1 MQTSSR
7 HGVKA
12 HAARFTA
19 QAVQEAVRDAF
30 LKLAP
35 RTAMKNPVMFVVL
48 VGTVLTAAL
57 SLQAL
62 SKGQPWLYQLVVALI
77 LFVTVLFANFAEAV
91 AEARGRGQAASLRA
105 ARSQLVGR
113 RWRNGQFEYLPA
125 AELRP
130 DDIVVISAGEQIPA
144 DGEIVEGVASINEA
158 AVTGESAPVL
168 REAGTDRSGVI
179 AGTTVLSDEIKVRV
193 TAQPGASFLD
203 RMIALV
209 EGAQRQKTPNEL
221 ALTVLLAAL
230 TLVFLI
236 VVVTLPALG
245 QFANVH
251 IDVVVLVALLVC
263 LIPTTIG
270 GLLPAIGI
278 AGMNRALEAN
288 VIAKSGKAVELAGDI
303 DTLLLDKTGTI
314 TLGDRRATEFVA
326 VGGARVPDL
335 REAALLASLADP
347 TPEGKSIV
355 ALAQAQGATAGDMAG
370 SVFVPFS
377 AETRM
382 SGVDLGIRHI
392 RKGAKSAIVAWARS
406 VQAQV
411 PADLDAAVDRIAR
424 GGATP
429 LVVADAGRVLGVIAL
444 ADIVKHGVRER
455 FARLRAMGVRTV
467 MITGDNP
474 LTAAAIAAEAGVD
487 DFLAEARP
495 EDKLARIRAEQAEGR
510 LVAMVGDG
518 TNDAPALAQ
527 ADIGLAMNSGT
538 QAAKEA
544 GNMVDLDSDPTK
556 LLSVVEIGKQLL
568 ITRGALTTFSLAN
581 DVSKYFAIIPAI
593 FVAAIPGM
601 AALDVMHLSGPV
613 NAVLAALIFNALI
626 IPALIPLALR
636 GVSFR
641 PGSAEALLR
650 RNLLVFGVGGV
661 VLPFI
666 AIKLIDLLIA
676 AVFVEGSA
684 VSEECHVSLS
694 FAIPSYRGAGRQRRR
709 PAAGPAGR
717 RAVRR
722 HLWADLSAGRHRAGR
737 AAVSA
742 PGRRQ
747 PDRT

>member
-7 HGVKA
+7 HGIKA
-12 HAARFTA
+12 HAARFTV
-19 QAVQEAVRDAF
+19 QALQEAVRDAF
-30 LKLAP
+30 IKLAP
-35 RTAMKNPVMFVVL
+35 CTAMKNPVMFVVL

-57 SLQAL
+57 SVESMA
-62 SKGQPWLYQLVVALI
+62 KGQPWLYTVVVALI

-91 AEARGRGQAASLRA
+91 AEARGRGQAASLRT

-113 RWRNGQFEYLPA
+113 RWRNGQYEYLPA
-125 AELRP
+125 TELRP

-144 DGEIVEGVASINEA
+144 DGEIIEGVASINEA

-193 TAQPGASFLD
+193 TARPGESFLD

-236 VVVTLPALG
+236 VVVTLPAIG
-245 QFANVH
+245 RFANVH
-251 IDVVVLVALLVC
+251 IDTVVLVALLVC

-326 VGGARVPDL
+326 VGGARMPDL
-335 REAALLASLADP
+335 REAAMLASLADP

-355 ALAQAQGATAGDMAG
+355 ALAQAQAATATDVANA
-370 SVFVPFS
+370 VPVPFT
-377 AETRM
+377 AESRM
-382 SGVDLGIRHI
+382 SGVDLPTRRI
-392 RKGAKSAIVAWARS
+392 RKGARSAIVEWARVLRVAIPS
-406 VQAQV
+406 
-411 PADLDAAVDRIAR
+411 DLDAAVDRIAR

-429 LVVADAGRVLGVIAL
+429 LVVADDTRVLGVVAL

-487 DFLAEARP
+487 DFLAEAKP

-613 NAVLAALIFNALI
+613 NAVLAALIFNAAI

-636 GVSFR
+636 GVSFK

-650 RNLLVFGVGGV
+650 RNMLVFGVGGV
-661 VLPFI
+661 ALPFV
-666 AIKLIDLLIA
+666 AIKLIDLVLA
-676 AVFVEGSA
+676 AVT
-684 VSEECHVSLS
+684 
-694 FAIPSYRGAGRQRRR
+694 GAR
-709 PAAGPAGR
+709 
-717 RAVRR
+717 
-722 HLWADLSAGRHRAGR
+722 
-737 AAVSA
+737 
-742 PGRRQ
+742 
-747 PDRT
+747 